1 MKRIIS
7 LLLAFALLCTFTFA
21 CAETEDKRTFYNPNE
36 YTLLKVVDAFID
48 DGGDYVVQGCFGDAV
63 PLEDGETEYD
73 GSWVGFDDELVFALV
88 LDKEAVIEMPASI
101 YEIEDN
107 VPATIDDLIAFVQQ
121 LYDEQ
126 ITVDLKCEFE
136 MNEDGVLTKLVY
148 CFFPY

>member
-1 MKRIIS
+1 MKKIFS
-7 LLLAFALLCTFTFA
+7 LLLAVALLCTFTFA
-21 CAETEDKRTFYNPNE
+21 CAEKEDMRAFYNPNA
-36 YTLLKVVDAFID
+36 YTLLKVVDAFVD
-48 DGGDYVVQGCFGDAV
+48 DGGDYVVQGCFGDAT

-73 GSWVGFDDELVFALV
+73 GGWVGFDDELVFALV
-88 LDKEAVIEMPASI
+88 LDKDAEIEMPASI

-121 LYDEQ
+121 LHDEQ
-126 ITVDLKCEFE
+126 ITVNFYCEFE